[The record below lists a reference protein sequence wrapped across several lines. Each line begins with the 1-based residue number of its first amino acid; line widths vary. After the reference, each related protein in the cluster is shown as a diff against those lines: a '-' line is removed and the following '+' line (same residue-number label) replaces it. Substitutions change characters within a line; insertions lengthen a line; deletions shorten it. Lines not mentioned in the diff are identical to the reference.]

1 MRKLSP
7 LFFPIVA
14 LLAVGSAG
22 RAFAAPP
29 PPDEPKQKAGGV
41 IQTQDTNVAGVVAEL
56 VECKAK
62 EGVLSIKVRL
72 RNTGNEKTKVQ
83 IINGRDFE
91 KYYVTAGSK
100 KYFVL
105 RDSENVP
112 LAPAAD
118 GFGGLGVQIEKG
130 GSWMW
135 WAKYPAPPD
144 SETKVN
150 YMTPL
155 GAPFEDVPISR

>member
-1 MRKLSP
+1 MRKLLP
-7 LFFPIVA
+7 LFLSIVA
-14 LLAVGSAG
+14 FLTVGAAASAG
-22 RAFAAPP
+22 STSP
-29 PPDEPKQKAGGV
+29 PPDEPKKAGSV

-56 VECKAK
+56 IECKAK

-72 RNTGNEKTKVQ
+72 RNSGNEKAKVQ
-83 IINGRDFE
+83 IISGRDFE

-105 RDSENVP
+105 RDSEGVP

-150 YMTPL
+150 YITPF